1 VDFAVGPRATLDAVE
16 VKYRRKIDLR
26 AAAGVAK
33 AHPGRPAVIAT
44 QDDLLFG
51 GAYTLVPA
59 HLLLWAL
66 G

>member
-1 VDFAVGPRATLDAVE
+1 VDFVAGPRRELDAVE
-16 VKYRRKIDLR
+16 VKYQRQIDLR
-26 AAAGVAK
+26 SAAGVAK

-44 QDDLLFG
+44 RDDLRF
-51 GAYTLVPA
+51 ADDYVLVPA